1 MNKLLFWTD
10 NETPKRDKNSIEYN
24 KFKKL
29 EKFFKKINFEISAV
43 RENFPYSNYPVFNSQ
58 NLNSYT
64 YDYIV
69 CNPQSI
75 GQLRKFAIENNID
88 DKKIVILSYDLN
100 QIQCDLGVH
109 CPKTLFYE
117 EISIK
122 NNTLFS
128 EIKEIDI
135 VEKHVKDLAPPADE
149 ETQERIVKE
158 VINSYNLAKNV
169 SSTVAKEYQTGTNW
183 GNFLKETRKDFYN
196 AVERKDWKFLKD
208 LFANFCRNC
217 LTTGTLGGKEAF
229 EFFKN
234 SIGYSRWVTH
244 NFKVWKESLG
254 EKVLNIAQLGLP
266 ATGNPYGINL
276 DGNIINVNSFLFN
289 YRANF
294 CKRIMS
300 QKEKSL
306 ILEIGGGFGGLGYY
320 LHKINANC
328 TYIDLDIPE
337 NLVVTEYF
345 LKITYP
351 DKKIMTFD
359 TDKLDLIDLSKTNLL
374 KYDIVLLPNFMLQ
387 YFKDNSIDMVINTI
401 SLGEMGY
408 DTICEYLKQIDR
420 IGSGY
425 FYHENIA
432 NIPAYTGYPV
442 STYPE
447 MKNFKQI
454 NTAISRWGSFDAY
467 SKDYIYTENLLVKD
481 NKNA

>member
-10 NETPKRDKNSIEYN
+10 NDTRLKDKNSTEYN

-29 EKFFKKINFEISAV
+29 EKFFKKINFEIAAV
-43 RENFPYSNYPVFNSQ
+43 RENFPEGDYPVFDSQ
-58 NLNSYT
+58 NINSYT

-69 CNPQSI
+69 CHPQSI
-75 GQLRKFAIENNID
+75 GQLRKFALDNNIEE
-88 DKKIVILSYDLN
+88 KKVVILSYDLN

-109 CPKTLFYE
+109 CPNTLFYE

-122 NNTLFS
+122 DNILLS
-128 EIKEIDI
+128 EVKEIKI
-135 VEKHVKDLAPPADE
+135 VEKHVKDIPPPADE
-149 ETQERIVKE
+149 ETQERIIQKAV
-158 VINSYNLAKNV
+158 NSYKLAKNAAL
-169 SSTVAKEYQTGTNW
+169 TVPKEYQTGSNW
-183 GNFLKETRKDFYN
+183 GNFLKATRKDFYN
-196 AVERKDWKFLKD
+196 AVEKTDWQLLKD
-208 LFANFCRNC
+208 MFANFYRNC

-244 NFKVWKESLG
+244 SFKVWKESLG
-254 EKVLNIAQLGLP
+254 EKILNISQLGLP
-266 ATGNPYGINL
+266 STGNPYGINL

-294 CKRIMS
+294 CKRLMP
-300 QKEKSL
+300 QNKKSL

-320 LHKINANC
+320 LHKINTNC

-345 LKITYP
+345 LKMTYP

-359 TDKLDLIDLSKTNLL
+359 TDKLASIDLSKTNLL
-374 KYDIVLLPNFMLQ
+374 KYDIILLPNFMLP
-387 YFKDNSIDMVINTI
+387 YFKDNTIDLFINTI

-454 NTAISRWGSFDAY
+454 NTAISRWGSFDSY
-467 SKDYIYTENLLVKD
+467 SKDYIYTENLLVK
-481 NKNA
+481 NN